1 MLFLLLLMTGNKT
14 AQKVPKSPS
23 FIFLGDWEDSS
34 MLKDKVKFEEVLDF
48 WEK

>member
-1 MLFLLLLMTGNKT
+1 MIGNKR

-34 MLKDKVKFEEVLDF
+34 MLKDKVKSKEGLNF